1 MSEDSEAKEAPE
13 PPQGASSYSFAI
25 IFITLVLSLAALGFA
40 VNSYLTYIS
49 RNQFYEAVYATV
61 FLIIGFLGLAS
72 STYML
77 MQTRGRIMRM
87 RIEIPPVMTTITCQK
102 CGFKNVRT
110 FERGDYVF
118 KQAGPCPKCNDK
130 LLVSAIYREVKEK
143 PKKEIF

>member
-25 IFITLVLSLAALGFA
+25 IFITLALSLIALFIAIGSFIG
-40 VNSYLTYIS
+40 YPHQL
-49 RNQFYEAVYATV
+49 VYASI
-61 FLIIGFLGLAS
+61 FLIIGFVGLAS

-77 MQTRGRIMRM
+77 MQTRGRVMRM

-118 KQAGPCPKCNDK
+118 KEAGPCPKCNDK